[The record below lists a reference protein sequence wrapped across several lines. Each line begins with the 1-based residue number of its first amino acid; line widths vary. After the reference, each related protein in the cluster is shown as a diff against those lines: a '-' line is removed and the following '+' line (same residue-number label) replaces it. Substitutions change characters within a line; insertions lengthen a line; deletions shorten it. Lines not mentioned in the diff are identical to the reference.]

1 MWKVYDSDYVSG
13 LEHKVTDLEA
23 ELRAWKFNAVYL
35 DLDEKYAVW
44 AREADERLEQMDERE
59 RREMERIDDMLQDLG
74 L

>member
-1 MWKVYDSDYVSG
+1 MRKVYDSDYVSG
-13 LEHKVTDLEA
+13 LERKVADLEA